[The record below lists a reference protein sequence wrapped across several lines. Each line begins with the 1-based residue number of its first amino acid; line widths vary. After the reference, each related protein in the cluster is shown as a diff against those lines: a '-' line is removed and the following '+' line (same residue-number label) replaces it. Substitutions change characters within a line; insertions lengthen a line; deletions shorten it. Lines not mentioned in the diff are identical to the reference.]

1 MFATV
6 STPTCLDLPD
16 GVERTTIHTG
26 RGSFAALEAVPVP
39 GACER
44 DAALLIPG
52 YTGSKEDFLAILGQ
66 LAAGGRRVIAIDMR
80 GQYETPG
87 TDDLD
92 GYAVSAVGSDI
103 LAVIRA
109 TGARHVLGHSY
120 GGLIAQEAVL
130 ANAGLANA
138 GLANTGLADPVD
150 VGSLTLMSS
159 GPGTLGGPRAE
170 QLRAMLAG
178 LDVESGD
185 LPDKNR
191 LQAGIAAIWQAYLEP
206 QAVAEGV
213 TEPVLAFLAKRMK
226 GNDPNA
232 LVLAARYLL
241 CAPDR
246 TLDLARLGQIP
257 MLVLYGENDNA
268 WAPAAQED
276 MARRLRA
283 RRVCIPCAAHSP
295 AVEAPAT
302 TASALTT
309 FWEAAEGKP
318 ARKAAAGRAA
328 EGRAAE
334 GRAAEGRSAAATRPG

>member
-44 DAALLIPG
+44 DVALLIPG

-120 GGLIAQEAVL
+120 GGLIAREAVL
-130 ANAGLANA
+130 ASAALAE
-138 GLANTGLADPVD
+138 DPDD

-159 GPGTLGGPRAE
+159 GPGTLGGPRAAE
-170 QLRAMLAG
+170 LRAMLAA

-185 LPDKNR
+185 LPDKDR
-191 LQAGIAAIWQAYLEP
+191 LQAGVAEIWQAYLEP
-206 QAVAEGV
+206 LAVAEGV

-226 GNDPNA
+226 SNDPSA

-241 CAPDR
+241 SAPDR
-246 TLDLARLGQIP
+246 TADLARLGQIP

-268 WAPAAQED
+268 WSPAAQED

-283 RRVCIPCAAHSP
+283 RRVCIPGAAHSP

-309 FWEAAEGKP
+309 FWEAAEGRP
-318 ARKAAAGRAA
+318 PTAGRAAGRAAAAGRA
-328 EGRAAE
+328 G
-334 GRAAEGRSAAATRPG
+334 

>member
-16 GVERTTIHTG
+16 GVERTTIHTS

-66 LAAGGRRVIAIDMR
+66 LAAAGRRVIAIDMR

-92 GYAVSAVGSDI
+92 KYAASAVGSDI

-120 GGLIAQEAVL
+120 GGLIAREAVL
-130 ANAGLANA
+130 ANAA
-138 GLANTGLADPVD
+138 LADAGPAD
-150 VGSLTLMSS
+150 IGSLTLMSS
-159 GPGTLGGPRAE
+159 GPGTLTGPRADA
-170 QLRAMLAG
+170 LRAMLAALG
-178 LDVESGD
+178 VQSGD
-185 LPDKNR
+185 LPDKPV
-191 LQAGIAAIWQAYLEP
+191 LQAGVTGIWQAHLEP
-206 QAVAEGV
+206 QAMAEGIA
-213 TEPVLAFLAKRMK
+213 EPVLAFLAKRMK
-226 GNDPNA
+226 SNDPNA

-246 TLDLARLGQIP
+246 TLDLARLSQVP

-268 WAPAAQED
+268 WSPAAQEG

-283 RRVCIPCAAHSP
+283 RRICIPCAAHSP

-302 TASALTT
+302 TASALTA
-309 FWEAAEGKP
+309 FWET
-318 ARKAAAGRAA
+318 A
-328 EGRAAE
+328 EGRPA
-334 GRAAEGRSAAATRPG
+334 RPAAATRSG

>member
-16 GVERTTIHTG
+16 GVERTTIHTS

-66 LAAGGRRVIAIDMR
+66 LAAAGRRVIAIDMR

-87 TDDLD
+87 SDDLGD
-92 GYAVSAVGSDI
+92 YAVPAVGSDI

-120 GGLIAQEAVL
+120 GGLIAREAVL
-130 ANAGLANA
+130 ANAA
-138 GLANTGLADPVD
+138 LADTGPAD
-150 VGSLTLMSS
+150 TGPADIGPADIGSLTLMSS
-159 GPGTLGGPRAE
+159 GPGTLTGPRADG
-170 QLRAMLAG
+170 LRAMLAALG
-178 LDVESGD
+178 VQSGD
-185 LPDKNR
+185 LPGKPV
-191 LQAGIAAIWQAYLEP
+191 LQAGIAGIWQDYLEP

-226 GNDPNA
+226 SNDPNA

-241 CAPDR
+241 SAPDR
-246 TLDLARLGQIP
+246 TPDLARLSQVP

-268 WAPAAQED
+268 WSPAAQEG

-295 AVEAPAT
+295 SVEAPAT
-302 TASALTT
+302 TASALTA
-309 FWEAAEGKP
+309 FWEAAEGRP
-318 ARKAAAGRAA
+318 ARDAVAHGRPAGA
-328 EGRAAE
+328 
-334 GRAAEGRSAAATRPG
+334 AAATRSS

>member
-44 DAALLIPG
+44 DVALLVPG

-92 GYAVSAVGSDI
+92 GYAVSALGSDI

-120 GGLIAQEAVL
+120 GGLIAREAVL
-130 ANAGLANA
+130 ASAGLAE
-138 GLANTGLADPVD
+138 DPDD

-170 QLRAMLAG
+170 ELRAMLAALG
-178 LDVESGD
+178 VESGD
-185 LPDKNR
+185 LPDKDR
-191 LQAGIAAIWQAYLEP
+191 LQAGVAELWQAYLEP
-206 QAVAEGV
+206 LAVAEGV

-226 GNDPNA
+226 SNDPGA

-241 CAPDR
+241 SAPDR
-246 TLDLARLGQIP
+246 TPDLARLGQIP

-268 WAPAAQED
+268 WSPAAQED

-283 RRVCIPCAAHSP
+283 GRVCIPGAAHSP

-309 FWEAAEGKP
+309 FWEAAEGRQT
-318 ARKAAAGRAA
+318 RKAIAGRA
-328 EGRAAE
+328 G
-334 GRAAEGRSAAATRPG
+334 

>member
-44 DAALLIPG
+44 DVALLIPG

-120 GGLIAQEAVL
+120 GGLIAREAVL
-130 ANAGLANA
+130 ASAALAE
-138 GLANTGLADPVD
+138 DPDD

-170 QLRAMLAG
+170 ELRAMLAA

-185 LPDKNR
+185 LPDKDR
-191 LQAGIAAIWQAYLEP
+191 LQAGVAEIWQAYLEP
-206 QAVAEGV
+206 LAVAEGV

-226 GNDPNA
+226 SNDPSA

-241 CAPDR
+241 SAPDR
-246 TLDLARLGQIP
+246 TADLARLGQIP
-257 MLVLYGENDNA
+257 ILVLYGENDNA
-268 WAPAAQED
+268 WSPAAQED

-283 RRVCIPCAAHSP
+283 RRVCIPGAAHSP

-309 FWEAAEGKP
+309 FWEAAEGRP
-318 ARKAAAGRAA
+318 RAAGRAAAAGRA
-328 EGRAAE
+328 G
-334 GRAAEGRSAAATRPG
+334 

>member
-44 DAALLIPG
+44 DVALLIPG

-120 GGLIAQEAVL
+120 GGLIAREAVLASAAL

-138 GLANTGLADPVD
+138 GLAEDPGD

-170 QLRAMLAG
+170 ELRAMLAA

-185 LPDKNR
+185 LPDKDR
-191 LQAGIAAIWQAYLEP
+191 LQAGVAEIWQAYLEP
-206 QAVAEGV
+206 LAVAEGV

-226 GNDPNA
+226 SNDPSA

-241 CAPDR
+241 SAPDR
-246 TLDLARLGQIP
+246 TPDLARLGQIP

-268 WAPAAQED
+268 WSPAAQED

-283 RRVCIPCAAHSP
+283 RRVCIPGAAHSP

-309 FWEAAEGKP
+309 FWEAAEGRP
-318 ARKAAAGRAA
+318 TAAGRQTTA
-328 EGRAAE
+328 GRP
-334 GRAAEGRSAAATRPG
+334 RAATRSG

>member
-1 MFATV
+1 MFASV

-44 DAALLIPG
+44 DVALLIPG

-92 GYAVSAVGSDI
+92 GYAVSALGSDI

-120 GGLIAQEAVL
+120 GGLIAREAVL
-130 ANAGLANA
+130 ASAALAE
-138 GLANTGLADPVD
+138 DPDD

-170 QLRAMLAG
+170 ELRAMLAALG
-178 LDVESGD
+178 VESGD
-185 LPDKNR
+185 LPDKDR
-191 LQAGIAAIWQAYLEP
+191 LQAGVAEIWQAYLEP
-206 QAVAEGV
+206 LAVAEGV

-226 GNDPNA
+226 SNDPGA

-241 CAPDR
+241 SAPDR
-246 TLDLARLGQIP
+246 TPDLARLGQIP

-268 WAPAAQED
+268 WSPAAQED

-283 RRVCIPCAAHSP
+283 RRVCIPGAAHSP

-309 FWEAAEGKP
+309 FWEAAEG
-318 ARKAAAGRAA
+318 RQAAAGRAA
-328 EGRAAE
+328 AASRATAAS
-334 GRAAEGRSAAATRPG
+334 RARAATRSG